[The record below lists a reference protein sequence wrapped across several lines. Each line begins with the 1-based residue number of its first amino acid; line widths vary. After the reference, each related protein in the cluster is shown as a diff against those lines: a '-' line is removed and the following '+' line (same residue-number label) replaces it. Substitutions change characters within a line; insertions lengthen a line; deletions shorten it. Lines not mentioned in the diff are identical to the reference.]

1 MYQKTV
7 SLKSNE
13 VAAKLN
19 IETGE
24 VTEIKSRPNNIP
36 DGKEKFEYDA
46 SFTKSYEKSWL
57 YLVSNL
63 KPHELKIAVKMGTMT
78 EYSTNSLAP
87 LDNDMQMQELSE
99 LFGIGINQVRKSFK
113 RLMDIGVYA
122 SFTYG
127 HYKRGTVTEWVFNP
141 FISFKGKLID
151 SDLKNL
157 FINTPVA
164 RHFLS

>member
-1 MYQKTV
+1 MYEKTIK
-7 SLKSNE
+7 LGNNE
-13 VAAKLN
+13 VAAKIN
-19 IETGE
+19 METGE
-24 VTEIKSRPNNIP
+24 VTEIKSKSNNIP

-57 YLVSNL
+57 YLVNNL

-113 RLMDIGVYA
+113 RLMDVGVYA

-127 HYKRGTVTEWVFNP
+127 HYKRGIVTEWVFNP

-157 FINTPVA
+157 FINTPIA